1 MSPGTV
7 SLYAIAALL
16 GVAPTVL
23 RMTLSRAGVRVGP
36 SERASE
42 EDLARVFGEPAA
54 RDLIE
59 RATTRRAGGRS
70 KRGDDG
76 AGS

>member
-23 RMTLSRAGVRVGP
+23 RLTLSRAGVRVGP

-59 RATTRRAGGRS
+59 RATTRAGGRS
-70 KRGDDG
+70 KRGEDA